1 VTPWINFLAYYI
13 EPDSFNRLAARF
25 SSLDF
30 STDDNVFY
38 NDPSKKTSL
47 IFQDF
52 SMDSSK
58 QKLRGANSNEKYY
71 LARTYLRM
79 SQKYVVCQRT
89 YQKITSYIADMTG
102 ILSQLLIVLLFL
114 VVYVNHIGARQKIM
128 HRLMKFKGNKHFD
141 RDLVLK
147 IFEDKIQNILT
158 HESKANKFFSKNLSA
173 SKSLKKIDDSFI
185 ELKSSRERDNLKT
198 SPSFSPPTDFKK
210 MNSFEILM
218 SLCCICHRNWRIKR
232 KIIKKGDKTVEHY
245 LDVLTYLKKMTE
257 LDYIKY
263 LMLNHDQLNLFNFI
277 ASPMVVSPK
286 LSTTPINNDLKI
298 FFDKEHKQKFTM
310 DKDEIQDLL
319 LSYEKFTNI
328 KEPTSGDIKILH
340 IFASQILKLKNDS
353 I

>member
-1 VTPWINFLAYYI
+1 
-13 EPDSFNRLAARF
+13 
-25 SSLDF
+25 
-30 STDDNVFY
+30 
-38 NDPSKKTSL
+38 
-47 IFQDF
+47 
-52 SMDSSK
+52 
-58 QKLRGANSNEKYY
+58 
-71 LARTYLRM
+71 
-79 SQKYVVCQRT
+79 
-89 YQKITSYIADMTG
+89 
-102 ILSQLLIVLLFL
+102 
-114 VVYVNHIGARQKIM
+114 
-128 HRLMKFKGNKHFD
+128 
-141 RDLVLK
+141 
-147 IFEDKIQNILT
+147 
-158 HESKANKFFSKNLSA
+158 
-173 SKSLKKIDDSFI
+173 LKKIDDSFI

-257 LDYIKY
+257 LDYMKY